1 LQSELRSRH
10 IEGGTDLS
18 ATSFAITEF
27 LSGFIEDFNNLDW
40 PSFRARFCDDATI
53 FFPQQ
58 YRVGRAAG
66 RVETDA
72 AWGAV
77 FVSLRAASGKT
88 APPFIHLQPQEV
100 VIQMLA
106 GAAIATFTLQSGA
119 GGTVGRRSLVLAETA
134 DGWRIAHLHGSTAST
149 LADR

>member
-1 LQSELRSRH
+1 LN
-10 IEGGTDLS
+10 
-18 ATSFAITEF
+18 AAPAAITEF
-27 LSGFIEDFNNLDW
+27 LMGFIEDFNNLDW

-72 AWGAV
+72 AWGSV
-77 FVSLRAASGKT
+77 FESLRAASGRT
-88 APPFIHLQPQEV
+88 APPFMNLKPQEIV
-100 VIQMLA
+100 VQKLSA
-106 GAAIATFTLQSGA
+106 AAIATFTLQSGA
-119 GGTVGRRSLVLAETA
+119 GGTIGRRTLVLTETA
-134 DGWRIAHLHGSTAST
+134 DGWKIAHLHGSTAST